1 MHGANIKKMLA
12 YVYGLVLYSVEGGKE
27 KCDKVVN
34 VASVLMNSSCFTT
47 QYSEPSQI
55 YYSFCM
61 YV

>member
-1 MHGANIKKMLA
+1 MLA
-12 YVYGLVLYSVEGGKE
+12 YVYGLVLHSVEGGKE

-34 VASVLMNSSCFTT
+34 VTSVLMNSSRFTT